1 VGVPLLDKVT
11 KSGCNPSTNEIV
23 LAWRVVQNGKALRLN
38 SKMWIEKVPEVFIGK
53 VALINVFYFL
63 TSDRLTVV

>member
-1 VGVPLLDKVT
+1 VEGRPK
-11 KSGCNPSTNEIV
+11 
-23 LAWRVVQNGKALRLN
+23 WKALRLN

-63 TSDRLTVV
+63 AVTD